1 MANTTAL
8 RTSAATALGTRSD
21 WQLRRPGLRGPRTGM
36 HLIGPAA
43 VLASVAG
50 SWFAFA
56 DATGDGGNVA
66 FGLFIGAVSIILMAW
81 SFVLAVRL
89 RFLERFF
96 GGLDSMYRVHR
107 WAGTFAVVAMYAHT
121 TIEPDIKGG
130 IRGASR
136 SVADTAEDLA
146 GTGQTMLYIL
156 VGISL
161 LRWFPYRWWRL
172 THKLLGIPFA
182 FACFHFF
189 TAEKPYANGSAWGW
203 YFGAIMV
210 AGLLAYVG
218 RVVGKDIVRPGVAY
232 TVKRADVSG
241 STLDLELTPTGEA
254 LKHHVGQ
261 FVVLKVQKPGLRE
274 PHIFTVASGP
284 ESPILRFF
292 IRDLGDWTARMQQA
306 ELVGAKVTVEGPYGM
321 FEPIADDATKTVWVA
336 GGVGITPFLS
346 AAGTLSLDS
355 DVRPTLHY
363 LVRSRDDAMALD
375 VLEAHHGAGRLR
387 LVVHASADG
396 ERFQPDSLREH
407 HGVAGLSGAHVA
419 VCGPAS
425 LVTLVDTEA
434 RRLGASFVEREDFD
448 VRQGFGPDLSRELD
462 NLTGSLSPSR
472 R

>member
-1 MANTTAL
+1 MVNTTAL
-8 RTSAATALGTRSD
+8 RNITATALGARSD
-21 WQLRRPGLRGPRTGM
+21 WQLRRPAVRAPRLGIHLVGPV
-36 HLIGPAA
+36 A
-43 VLASVAG
+43 VLASIAG

-56 DATGDGGNVA
+56 GATGDGGNVA
-66 FGLFIGAVSIILMAW
+66 FGLFIGAASIILMAW

-89 RFLERFF
+89 RFLEPFF

-107 WAGTFAVVAMYAHT
+107 WAGTFAVVTMYLHT
-121 TIEPDIKGG
+121 TIEPEMKGG
-130 IRGASR
+130 IRGASL
-136 SVADTAEDLA
+136 SLAETAKGLA

-161 LRWFPYRWWRL
+161 LRWFPHRWWRL

-203 YFGAIMV
+203 YFGAVMV
-210 AGLLAYVG
+210 AGLLAYVV
-218 RVVGKDIVRPGVAY
+218 RVVGKDIVTPGVAY
-232 TVKRADVSG
+232 TVERADVAG
-241 STLDLELTPTGEA
+241 STLDLELTPMGKA
-254 LKHHVGQ
+254 LKHHAGE

-274 PHIFTVASGP
+274 PHIFTIASGP
-284 ESPILRFF
+284 ESPTLRLF
-292 IRDLGDWTARMQQA
+292 IRDLGDWTARMHQA

-321 FEPIADDATKTVWVA
+321 FEPIADNATKTVWVA

-346 AAGTLSLDS
+346 AAGSLPSGS

-363 LVRSRDDAMALD
+363 LVRSRYDAMALD
-375 VLEAHHGAGRLR
+375 VLEAHHAAGRLK

-396 ERFQPDSLREH
+396 ERFRPDSLREH
-407 HGVAGLSGAHVA
+407 HGATGLTGAHVA

-425 LVTLVDTEA
+425 LVTLIDTEA

-448 VRQGFGPDLSRELD
+448 VRQGFGPDLSRLIHETTTKKLR
-462 NLTGSLSPSR
+462 PS
-472 R
+472 